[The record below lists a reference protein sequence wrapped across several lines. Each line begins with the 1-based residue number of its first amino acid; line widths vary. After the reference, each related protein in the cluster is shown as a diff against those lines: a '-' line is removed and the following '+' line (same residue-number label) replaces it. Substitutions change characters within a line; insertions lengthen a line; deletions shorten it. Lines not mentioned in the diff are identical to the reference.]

1 MKSKKEL
8 KDSYKQLK
16 FKIGVFQIRNTT
28 NNKIYIDSSTDL
40 VAIWNREKFQLKLGS
55 HPNAELQKEWN
66 EFGEEKFVYE
76 ILSEVKQEDDE
87 TIDYRKEVKQLAR
100 MFIDEL
106 QPFNEKGYNI
116 KDNLVRTTLSRPVY
130 EAGSK

>member
-1 MKSKKEL
+1 MKSKKEI

-16 FKIGVFQIRNTT
+16 FKIGVFQIRNTV

-40 VAIWNREKFQLKLGS
+40 VAVWNREKFQLKLGS

-76 ILSEVKQEDDE
+76 ILSEVKQEEDDDGKM
-87 TIDYRKEVKQLAR
+87 DYRNELKQLEK

-106 QPFNEKGYNI
+106 QPFNENGYNI
-116 KDNLVRTTLSRPVY
+116 KKL
-130 EAGSK
+130 K

>member
-40 VAIWNREKFQLKLGS
+40 IAIWNREKFQLKLGS

-76 ILSEVKQEDDE
+76 ILSEVKQEDGE
-87 TIDYRKEVKQLAR
+87 TIDYRKEVKQLAK

-116 KDNLVRTTLSRPVY
+116 KDNLVRTTMSRPV
-130 EAGSK
+130 